1 MQEADVAAFWEAH
14 PCGDLVVGGL
24 LDTFHGD
31 YEAFFSAYDRS
42 RYERE
47 DHIPACLDELHVSGK
62 RVLEIGLG
70 QGADSERL
78 VRRGAMWTGLDV
90 TDEAIER
97 VGARL
102 ALRNLPHVGLCRSS
116 VTSIP
121 ADDGSFEL
129 VFSHGVLH
137 HVPDIDAA
145 QREIHRV
152 LDRNGRLVVMLYA
165 KWSLIQVAIRIV
177 RQAGHARGLAAPG

>member
-1 MQEADVAAFWEAH
+1 
-14 PCGDLVVGGL
+14 
-24 LDTFHGD
+24 
-31 YEAFFSAYDRS
+31 
-42 RYERE
+42 
-47 DHIPACLDELHVSGK
+47 
-62 RVLEIGLG
+62 
-70 QGADSERL
+70 
-78 VRRGAMWTGLDV
+78 MWTGLDV

-165 KWSLIQVAIRIV
+165 KWSLKLPSGHPDRATS
-177 RQAGHARGLAAPG
+177 GHARGLAAPG